1 MLQASRMKSLLC
13 LAMATGAAFLL
24 ACGSEAPR
32 DEVAFAA
39 VRPSSETLSPTQLRG
54 VSTSCALGRGEVSF
68 ARDVEPILMS
78 GCSGEFCH
86 GRAMTSA
93 SRAHA
98 FLVNQPAFECDDK
111 RALVT
116 PYDPDH
122 SYVLDKI
129 LGRNLCSGHVM
140 PRGFEN
146 RLSPREIQ
154 TIADWI
160 CEGAPND

>member
-1 MLQASRMKSLLC
+1 MMTNLVLV
-13 LAMATGAAFLL
+13 AMATAAGSLL
-24 ACGSEAPR
+24 SCGSEAPR
-32 DEVAFAA
+32 DEVAA
-39 VRPSSETLSPTQLRG
+39 VTASPSGETVSLTHLRG
-54 VSTSCALGRGEVSF
+54 ASTSCALGRGVVSF

-86 GRAMTSA
+86 GRAMSSA
-93 SRAHA
+93 PRAYA

-116 PYDPDH
+116 PFDPDH
-122 SYVLDKI
+122 SYVMDKV

-146 RLSPREIQ
+146 RLSSSEVR
-154 TIADWI
+154 TIEDWI
-160 CEGAPND
+160 CEGAPDN